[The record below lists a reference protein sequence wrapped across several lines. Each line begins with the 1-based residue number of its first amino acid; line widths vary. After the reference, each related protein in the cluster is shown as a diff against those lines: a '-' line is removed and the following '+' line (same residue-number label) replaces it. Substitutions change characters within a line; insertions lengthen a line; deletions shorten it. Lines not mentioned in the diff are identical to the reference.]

1 VSGEVLRLSPRG
13 ADWRMDVID
22 LVDEHRMRR
31 KKQPRGGA
39 EKKTNKNIP
48 YTRAGRTTC
57 PYFTEFPVHD
67 RIGVAYSFSGGR
79 RFDALCTSGF
89 DG

>member
-31 KKQPRGGA
+31 KKQPQGGA
-39 EKKTNKNIP
+39 EKKRTKNIH
-48 YTRAGRTTC
+48 YTRAGTTR

-79 RFDALCTSGF
+79 RCNALCTSGF